1 MFEKEQFAE
10 VPKAARVRKEEVGD
24 FAELSLFDN
33 DSQARSTNYVRICS
47 SS

>member
-24 FAELSLFDN
+24 FAESSLFDN